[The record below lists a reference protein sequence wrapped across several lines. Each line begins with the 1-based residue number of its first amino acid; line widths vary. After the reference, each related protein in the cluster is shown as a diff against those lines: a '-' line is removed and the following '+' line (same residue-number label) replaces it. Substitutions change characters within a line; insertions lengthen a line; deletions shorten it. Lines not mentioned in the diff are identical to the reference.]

1 MDIASM
7 ICTSLT
13 VTCVKSTLTPIKNH
27 IGYVFNHRSKLQ
39 LLRERVERLKDA
51 MEAIQHYVDDAQR
64 NGEEILDDVREWL
77 FRAEEMIHEV
87 THVMVEEAETAE
99 NKCFFGLCP
108 NVLSRY
114 KLARIADRQTM
125 AISQFLAQHCRFD
138 RVSYRNVPFPVP
150 AVGGKLE
157 VSQSRREVLNKI
169 MEAFKYDKS
178 VIGVYGMPGVGKT
191 TLVKEFAREAYE
203 LKLFDVVVVAS
214 ITETPDIMRIQD
226 QIGDMLGLLIEE
238 RSLIGRARRLW
249 ERLMIEKTILV
260 ILDDIWKH
268 LDLMEVGIPSGNAHG
283 GCKLLLASTH
293 QDVLSLMDAQETY
306 PVEPLEENE
315 AWHLFKETAGYNV
328 DSPALRPIAR
338 AIAKECHGLPLAIV
352 THARALRNQSLFVW
366 KDTLRQLYRGS
377 SEDALETEDDTYLAI
392 ERSYNHLKS
401 EKIKHTLLL
410 CSFLGHHGAI
420 EDLLK
425 YTMGLGLFSD
435 DLTVEESRDRLM
447 SVLANLKDHCLLL
460 NSYTDERFDMHDL
473 VYNATIRIASRYEN
487 AFALKSETVLAQWP
501 DEEKMQ
507 TCRWIS
513 LQYATVTLPGVLACP
528 LLNFFCMVN
537 KDPSLKMPPN
547 IFKETRNLKVLT
559 LTKMHFS
566 SLPSSICLLTDLR
579 TLCLDQCVLGNIAG
593 IGELK
598 NLEILS
604 LLGSDIE
611 ALPGEMGQL
620 LKLKLLDL
628 SGCTQLKVIPS
639 DVLSRFSR
647 LEELYLSDSFNQWRT
662 RGLDDDQRSYA
673 SLTEFNHLSRLSTLE
688 VHIRDDRIVP
698 KDLYF
703 TELQRYKVLIGD
715 VWDWSGKFEYSRTM
729 KLKLNRSIDLHPG
742 VKNLLKNT
750 EDLYLDELK
759 GIKKVLLEL
768 NGEYLKNLHIQNNSE
783 ILYIVNA
790 MKRSPEAFPSLE
802 SLFLNNL
809 INLEKI
815 CIGQLGK
822 GSFGKLR
829 VFKVRCCGRLLNL
842 FSFSMV
848 KGLPQLKEFE
858 VTDCENIMEL
868 AFQEGEGEISE
879 IETTREIKFPQL
891 RFLTI
896 QNLPKLISFCSDDKR
911 HSTSQQ
917 GKLESTSGTRS
928 RNISLFDEKV
938 MFCKLEYL
946 KLCALN
952 IQILWHDQLPQVSS
966 SLENLTTLVVK
977 GCNNLK
983 YLFLPF
989 MAEVLVKLKTLEISS
1004 CKFLEEVIAPTESI
1018 SKILLPNLVSLS
1030 LHGLP
1035 ELERFCK
1042 ADYVEFPVLKELCI
1056 RNCPLFN
1063 VFVPSSVIRST
1074 YTDRPPLFDDQ
1085 VAFPALEKLIIIGL
1099 RYLKSIWH
1107 SQCKSN
1113 SFYELKYLEVGFCE
1127 ELKNIFPI
1135 KMLERLKTLNELHIY
1150 NCDSLEV
1157 IVEPEETNAGKSDIV
1172 IATRSTVAGTAIKF
1186 VFPRVTYL
1194 QLYML
1199 PKLRSFYPKVHTTE
1213 WPSLQKIQVC
1223 GCDKVHIF
1231 ASEALGFKNSHEE
1244 GHLEMSIQQS
1254 LFWVDKDT
1262 FPCLLELWLEWNA
1275 IMERIW
1281 QGLQIPADRYF
1292 PRLKVVKLIR
1302 LRKESTILS
1311 CFFKSFS
1318 KVPELILSDAS
1329 FSEIFPGKGFSGKK
1343 EDGWIFDQL
1352 SKLSLSKLP
1361 ELTDLWKESSQ
1372 PQLVLQ
1378 NLETLKILGCGR
1390 LKNLVPSSV
1399 SFQSLTT
1406 LEVSKCHGFIYL
1418 ITPSTAKSMG
1428 ELKMMSITDC
1438 RLIEE
1443 IIAHEDN
1450 GLMDVLVFPKLAY
1463 LRLQRLPSLTSFY
1476 SGKDN
1481 FHLPLLDELVVRE
1494 CPKME
1499 SLHKGEL
1506 TTVVNLNA
1514 TIKGIDTKK
1523 SRNHLRG
1530 LLSSYQSVAGCSD
1543 CLLQCHL
1550 LKKVLGKRDGK
1561 KKETGSVGGLSK
1573 PR

>member
-1 MDIASM
+1 M
-7 ICTSLT
+7 IFVIFSSSLSFPFQSSP
-13 VTCVKSTLTPIKNH
+13 VKKTTLVDSQAKDNGDRYH
-27 IGYVFNHRSKLQ
+27 D
-39 LLRERVERLKDA
+39 RERVESLKDA
-51 MEAIQHYVDDAQR
+51 MEMIQLSVGDAQR

-77 FRAEEMIHEV
+77 FSAEEMIHEAS
-87 THVMVEEAETAE
+87 HVMVGEAESAE
-99 NKCFFGLCP
+99 NKCFIGLCP

-114 KLARIADRQTM
+114 KLARIADQQTM
-125 AISQFLAQHCRFD
+125 AIFELLERCIFD
-138 RVSYRNVPFPVP
+138 NVSYRNVPFPVP
-150 AVGGKLE
+150 AFHGKLE
-157 VSQSRREVLNKI
+157 VSQSRRQVLNKI
-169 MEAFKYDKS
+169 MEAFQYDKSS

-191 TLVKEFAREAYE
+191 FLVREFAREAYE
-203 LKLFDVVVVAS
+203 LKLFDAVVVAS
-214 ITETPDIMRIQD
+214 ITDTPDIMRIQD
-226 QIGDMLGLLIEE
+226 QIGEILGLKIEE
-238 RSLIGRARRLW
+238 RTLMGRALRLW
-249 ERLMIEKTILV
+249 ERLMKEKKVLV
-260 ILDDIWKH
+260 ILDDIWNH

-283 GCKLLLASTH
+283 GCKLLLTSRH

-306 PVEPLEENE
+306 PVVPLEENE
-315 AWHLFKETAGYNV
+315 AWNLFKETAGYNV
-328 DSPALRPIAR
+328 ESPALRPIAR
-338 AIAKECHGLPLAIV
+338 AIANECHGLPIAIV
-352 THARALRNQSLFVW
+352 THAMALRNQSLFVW
-366 KDTLRQLYRGS
+366 RDTLRQLHRGS
-377 SEDALETEDDTYLAI
+377 SEDALEIEDGTYLAI
-392 ERSYNHLKS
+392 ERSYHYLKN
-401 EKIKHTLLL
+401 
-410 CSFLGHHGAI
+410 
-420 EDLLK
+420 
-425 YTMGLGLFSD
+425 

-447 SVLANLKDHCLLL
+447 TVLANLKDHCLLL

-473 VYNATIRIASRYEN
+473 IYNATIRIASRYEN
-487 AFALKSETVLAQWP
+487 AFALNSETVLAQWP
-501 DEEKMQ
+501 DGEKMKN
-507 TCRWIS
+507 CRWIS
-513 LQYATVTLPGVLACP
+513 FQHATVTLPGVLPCP
-528 LLNFFCMVN
+528 RLNFFCMIN

-547 IFKETRNLKVLT
+547 IFKEARNLKVLT

-593 IGELK
+593 IGELT

-611 ALPGEMGQL
+611 ALPGEIGQL

-639 DVLSRFSR
+639 DVLSRFTR
-647 LEELYLSDSFNQWRT
+647 LEELYLGDSFNQWRT

-698 KDLYF
+698 KDLFF

-759 GIKKVLLEL
+759 GIKNVLLEL
-768 NGEYLKNLHIQNNSE
+768 NGEDLKNLHIQNNSE

-790 MKRSPEAFPSLE
+790 MKRSPEAFSSLE

-815 CIGQLGK
+815 CIGQLGE

-829 VFKVRCCGRLLNL
+829 VFKVRCCRRLLNL
-842 FSFSMV
+842 LSFSMV
-848 KGLPQLKEFE
+848 KGLPQLQEFE

-917 GKLESTSGTRS
+917 GKLVSTSGTRS
-928 RNISLFDEKV
+928 RTISLFDGKV

-966 SLENLTTLVVK
+966 SLENLTTLVVE

-983 YLFLPF
+983 YLFSSF
-989 MAEVLVKLKTLEISS
+989 TVKVLGKLKTLEISS
-1004 CKFLEEVIAPTESI
+1004 CKFLEEVITPNESM
-1018 SKILLPNLVSLS
+1018 SKIMMPNLVSLS

-1035 ELERFCK
+1035 ELKIFCE
-1042 ADYVEFPVLKELCI
+1042 ADDVEFPSLKELCI
-1056 RNCPLFN
+1056 RNCPLFSA
-1063 VFVPSSVIRST
+1063 FVPSSVIRST
-1074 YTDRPPLFDDQ
+1074 HLFYDQ
-1085 VAFPALEKLIIIGL
+1085 VAFPALEKLIIIDL
-1099 RYLKSIWH
+1099 RYLKNIWH

-1113 SFYELKYLEVGFCE
+1113 SFHELKYLEVGFCE

-1135 KMLERLKTLNELHIY
+1135 EMLERLETLNELHIY

-1157 IVEPEETNAGKSDIV
+1157 IVEPEEINAGKSDIV
-1172 IATRSTVAGTAIKF
+1172 IASRSTVAGTAIKF
-1186 VFPRVTYL
+1186 VFPRVAYL

-1231 ASEALGFKNSHEE
+1231 ASEALGFQNSHEE
-1244 GHLEMSIQQS
+1244 GHFEMSIQQS

-1275 IMERIW
+1275 IMKRIW

-1318 KVPELILSDAS
+1318 KIPELILSDAS

-1343 EDGWIFDQL
+1343 EDGWMLDQL

-1476 SGKDN
+1476 SGNDN

-1499 SLHKGEL
+1499 SFHKGEL
-1506 TTVVNLNA
+1506 TTVGNLNA
-1514 TIKGIDTKK
+1514 TIKDIDMKK
-1523 SRNHLRG
+1523 SRNHRTFVFIPEDMFR
-1530 LLSSYQSVAGCSD
+1530 LSSPMSSF
-1543 CLLQCHL
+1543 
-1550 LKKVLGKRDGK
+1550 KKVLGKRDGK
-1561 KKETGSVGGLSK
+1561 KKETGSVGLVK
-1573 PR
+1573 

>member
-1 MDIASM
+1 
-7 ICTSLT
+7 
-13 VTCVKSTLTPIKNH
+13 
-27 IGYVFNHRSKLQ
+27 
-39 LLRERVERLKDA
+39 
-51 MEAIQHYVDDAQR
+51 
-64 NGEEILDDVREWL
+64 
-77 FRAEEMIHEV
+77 
-87 THVMVEEAETAE
+87 
-99 NKCFFGLCP
+99 
-108 NVLSRY
+108 
-114 KLARIADRQTM
+114 
-125 AISQFLAQHCRFD
+125 
-138 RVSYRNVPFPVP
+138 
-150 AVGGKLE
+150 
-157 VSQSRREVLNKI
+157 
-169 MEAFKYDKS
+169 
-178 VIGVYGMPGVGKT
+178 
-191 TLVKEFAREAYE
+191 
-203 LKLFDVVVVAS
+203 
-214 ITETPDIMRIQD
+214 
-226 QIGDMLGLLIEE
+226 
-238 RSLIGRARRLW
+238 
-249 ERLMIEKTILV
+249 
-260 ILDDIWKH
+260 
-268 LDLMEVGIPSGNAHG
+268 
-283 GCKLLLASTH
+283 
-293 QDVLSLMDAQETY
+293 
-306 PVEPLEENE
+306 
-315 AWHLFKETAGYNV
+315 
-328 DSPALRPIAR
+328 
-338 AIAKECHGLPLAIV
+338 
-352 THARALRNQSLFVW
+352 
-366 KDTLRQLYRGS
+366 
-377 SEDALETEDDTYLAI
+377 
-392 ERSYNHLKS
+392 
-401 EKIKHTLLL
+401 
-410 CSFLGHHGAI
+410 
-420 EDLLK
+420 
-425 YTMGLGLFSD
+425 
-435 DLTVEESRDRLM
+435 
-447 SVLANLKDHCLLL
+447 
-460 NSYTDERFDMHDL
+460 
-473 VYNATIRIASRYEN
+473 
-487 AFALKSETVLAQWP
+487 
-501 DEEKMQ
+501 
-507 TCRWIS
+507 
-513 LQYATVTLPGVLACP
+513 
-528 LLNFFCMVN
+528 
-537 KDPSLKMPPN
+537 
-547 IFKETRNLKVLT
+547 
-559 LTKMHFS
+559 
-566 SLPSSICLLTDLR
+566 
-579 TLCLDQCVLGNIAG
+579 
-593 IGELK
+593 
-598 NLEILS
+598 
-604 LLGSDIE
+604 
-611 ALPGEMGQL
+611 
-620 LKLKLLDL
+620 
-628 SGCTQLKVIPS
+628 
-639 DVLSRFSR
+639 
-647 LEELYLSDSFNQWRT
+647 
-662 RGLDDDQRSYA
+662 
-673 SLTEFNHLSRLSTLE
+673 
-688 VHIRDDRIVP
+688 
-698 KDLYF
+698 
-703 TELQRYKVLIGD
+703 
-715 VWDWSGKFEYSRTM
+715 
-729 KLKLNRSIDLHPG
+729 
-742 VKNLLKNT
+742 
-750 EDLYLDELK
+750 
-759 GIKKVLLEL
+759 
-768 NGEYLKNLHIQNNSE
+768 
-783 ILYIVNA
+783 

-938 MFCKLEYL
+938 MFWL
-946 KLCALN
+946 
-952 IQILWHDQLPQVSS
+952 QQS
-966 SLENLTTLVVK
+966 
-977 GCNNLK
+977 
-983 YLFLPF
+983 
-989 MAEVLVKLKTLEISS
+989 EISVFALYGRSS
-1004 CKFLEEVIAPTESI
+1004 CETED
-1018 SKILLPNLVSLS
+1018 LGNFQL
-1030 LHGLP
+1030 
-1035 ELERFCK
+1035 
-1042 ADYVEFPVLKELCI
+1042 
-1056 RNCPLFN
+1056 
-1063 VFVPSSVIRST
+1063 ST

-1099 RYLKSIWH
+1099 RYLKI
-1107 SQCKSN
+1107 
-1113 SFYELKYLEVGFCE
+1113 
-1127 ELKNIFPI
+1127 
-1135 KMLERLKTLNELHIY
+1135 
-1150 NCDSLEV
+1150 
-1157 IVEPEETNAGKSDIV
+1157 EPEETNAGKSDIV